1 MERLWTPWRM
11 PYVGGDAGES
21 RCIFCDRLAATDDV
35 ASLIVHRGESAFAI
49 MNLFPYNTGHLM
61 LVPNAHVASPEESET
76 SVLAE
81 IAMMK
86 APLLCALRRVLNC
99 DGFNLGTN
107 VGAVAGAGIADHV
120 HEHIVPRWQGDANFM
135 PILAATMVLPE
146 LIPVTYA
153 KIRAEVARELRGQA
167 RMTCL
172 VFAENE
178 RSILVRAETGGMA
191 LPIAGA
197 LPDQALW
204 RAAHQT
210 LQEILAG
217 QLVIAGWGGS
227 PDARDA
233 DIALSYRYSGNVEG
247 ALPKPYRWVPIADS
261 QIATTGGGE
270 MIAAAVATLRLYGR
284 VE

>member
-1 MERLWTPWRM
+1 
-11 PYVGGDAGES
+11 
-21 RCIFCDRLAATDDV
+21 
-35 ASLIVHRGESAFAI
+35 
-49 MNLFPYNTGHLM
+49 PYNTGHLM
-61 LVPNAHVASPEESET
+61 LVPNAHVASPEESEP

-81 IAMMK
+81 IAIMK
-86 APLLCALRRVLNC
+86 APLLRALRRVLNC

-107 VGAVAGAGIADHV
+107 VGAVAGAGITDHL

-135 PILAATMVLPE
+135 PVLAATMVLPE

-172 VFAENE
+172 VFAEND
-178 RSILVRAETGGMA
+178 SSLLVKATRGGMA
-191 LPIAGA
+191 LPTADA
-197 LPDQALW
+197 LTGQAHW

-210 LQEILAG
+210 LRQILAG

>member
-1 MERLWTPWRM
+1 M

-21 RCIFCDRLAATDDV
+21 RCIFCDRLAATNDV
-35 ASLIVHRGESAFAI
+35 ASLIVHRGENAFAI

-61 LVPNAHVASPEESET
+61 LVPNAHVASPEEFDP

-81 IAMMK
+81 MAMLK
-86 APLLCALRRVLNC
+86 APLLRALRRVLNC
-99 DGFNLGTN
+99 DGFNLGSN
-107 VGAVAGAGIADHV
+107 VGAVAGAGIADHL

-167 RMTCL
+167 RLTYL
-172 VFAENE
+172 VFAENDT
-178 RSILVRAETGGMA
+178 SILVRVTSDGMTLPVAE
-191 LPIAGA
+191 A

-204 RAAHQT
+204 RAAHQA
-210 LQEILAG
+210 LREIIAG
-217 QLVIAGWGGS
+217 QLAIAGWGGS

-233 DIALSYRYSGNVEG
+233 EIALSYRYSGNVEG

-261 QIATTGGGE
+261 QIATRRGGE
-270 MIAAAVATLRLYGR
+270 MIAAAVATLRLYGG

>member
-1 MERLWTPWRM
+1 M
-11 PYVGGDAGES
+11 PYVGGDAGEA

-61 LVPNAHVASPEESET
+61 LVPNAHVASPEESEP
-76 SVLAE
+76 SVSAE
-81 IAMMK
+81 IAIMK
-86 APLLCALRRVLNC
+86 APLLRALRRVLNC

-107 VGAVAGAGIADHV
+107 VGAVAGAGIADHL

-172 VFAENE
+172 VFAAND
-178 RSILVRAETGGMA
+178 SSLLVKATRDGMA
-191 LPIAGA
+191 LPTADA
-197 LPDQALW
+197 LTGQALW

-210 LQEILAG
+210 LRQIIAG

-227 PDARDA
+227 LDARDA
-233 DIALSYRYSGNVEG
+233 DIALSYRYSGSVEG
-247 ALPKPYRWVPIADS
+247 ALPKPYQWAPVADS
-261 QIATTGGGE
+261 QIATRRGGE
-270 MIAAAVATLRLYGR
+270 MIAAAVATLRLYGG

>member
-1 MERLWTPWRM
+1 M
-11 PYVGGDAGES
+11 PYVSGDAGES

-61 LVPNAHVASPEESET
+61 LVPNAHVASPEESDP
-76 SVLAE
+76 SVSGEMAKL
-81 IAMMK
+81 K
-86 APLLCALRRVLNC
+86 APLLRALRRVLNC
-99 DGFNLGTN
+99 DGFNLGSN

-135 PILAATMVLPE
+135 PVLAATMVLPE

-167 RMTCL
+167 RITCL

-178 RSILVRAETGGMA
+178 RSILVKAKTDGMA
-191 LPIAGA
+191 LPIAEA
-197 LPDQALW
+197 LPDQSLW

-210 LQEILAG
+210 LREILAG

-227 PDARDA
+227 LDARDA
-233 DIALSYRYSGNVEG
+233 DIALSYRYSGSVEG
-247 ALPKPYRWVPIADS
+247 ALPKPYQWAPVADS
-261 QIATTGGGE
+261 QIATRRGGE
-270 MIAAAVATLRLYGR
+270 MIAAAVATLRLYGG